1 MVPEYHPVF
10 ADTHLVYRV
19 ITLEAGLGN
28 LQDLQEDQWA
38 TIANLCDRVE
48 ELTKQVVEQ
57 RETVDEL
64 IDEVDRNVD
73 TNDEIT
79 RWQKRMGNQLRQLRK
94 FAIRCSR
101 DIQRQFNRQNS
112 IFHNL
117 AKQLKNLKI

>member
-1 MVPEYHPVF
+1 MVAEYNPVF
-10 ADTHLVYRV
+10 ADTRLVYKV

-38 TIANLCDRVE
+38 TIANLCDRVV

-57 RETVDEL
+57 RETIDEL

-79 RWQKRMGNQLRQLRK
+79 RRQKRMDNQLRQLRK
-94 FAIRCSR
+94 FAIRRSM

-117 AKQLKNLKI
+117 AKQFKNLII